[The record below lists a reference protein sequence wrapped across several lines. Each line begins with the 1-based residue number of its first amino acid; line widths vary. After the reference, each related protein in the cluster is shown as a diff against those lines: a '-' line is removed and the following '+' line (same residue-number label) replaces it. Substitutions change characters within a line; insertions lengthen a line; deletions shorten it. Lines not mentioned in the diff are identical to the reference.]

1 MYRYF
6 TLTFLVL
13 CAAPAAAGQL
23 SDELSAFQPLLG
35 TWQCIGQNTQSPQSP
50 AFEFESQFRFE
61 AALGGQF
68 VRVTYIETKNSDLP
82 VARNNVE
89 YWGRGDQAFTSTFFN
104 AFGQRGEL
112 SSNGIKDGRLVWAGD
127 IETPN
132 GPTPFEGRLDASEK
146 DRLSVSPTLL
156 LPDGG
161 EFPIARLDCTLT
173 K

>member
-1 MYRYF
+1 MYRYSLL
-6 TLTFLVL
+6 TLLIL
-13 CAAPAAAGQL
+13 CAAPAAASQL
-23 SDELSAFQPLLG
+23 SDELSEFQPLLG
-35 TWQCIGQNTQSPQSP
+35 TWQCIGQNAQSPQSP

-61 AALGGQF
+61 AALGGTF
-68 VRVTYIETKNSDLP
+68 VRVTYTETESPDLP
-82 VARNNVE
+82 IARNNVE
-89 YWGRGDQAFTSTFFN
+89 YWSRGDQGFTSTYFN

-112 SSNGIKDGRLVWAGD
+112 SSNGIMDGRLVWAGD

-132 GPTPFEGRLDASEK
+132 GPTRFEGRLETAEQ

-161 EFPIARLDCTLT
+161 EFPVARLDCTLT